1 MMLLLLCC
9 LCFVHC
15 SLCPLCCCWMDV
27 GLGWPGLHLC
37 LTLTPPEMQLRA
49 IPLTLYLSVPSR
61 SLCTSPPR
69 LAASP
74 LTTDTTSPPLRCPA
88 CTVRLSVILVLYDV
102 AAASRSGLPARL
114 LSLSHILSP
123 DTFHAAPKH
132 PRRRSNDPLTT
143 APSQTPFLCNPLPPA
158 SHCLISSG
166 HLPTGITR
174 RQSSTPPM

>member
-1 MMLLLLCC
+1 MPTVLLLDGHGLG
-9 LCFVHC
+9 LAWPAPLPHPHAHASRNAIARNSTYSL
-15 SLCPLCCCWMDV
+15 SLCPV
-27 GLGWPGLHLC
+27 
-37 LTLTPPEMQLRA
+37 A
-49 IPLTLYLSVPSR
+49 LSVHSY
-61 SLCTSPPR
+61 CPR

-74 LTTDTTSPPLRCPA
+74 LTTDTTSPPLRSPA

-102 AAASRSGLPARL
+102 AAANRSGLPARL

>member
-74 LTTDTTSPPLRCPA
+74 LTTDTTLATAPLPSFALCDFRLFLYYTTLLRRIEADCLPA
-88 CTVRLSVILVLYDV
+88 CSLY
-102 AAASRSGLPARL
+102 R
-114 LSLSHILSP
+114 I
-123 DTFHAAPKH
+123 F
-132 PRRRSNDPLTT
+132 
-143 APSQTPFLCNPLPPA
+143 
-158 SHCLISSG
+158 
-166 HLPTGITR
+166 
-174 RQSSTPPM
+174 

>member
-1 MMLLLLCC
+1 MPTVLLLDGHGLG
-9 LCFVHC
+9 LAWPAPLPHPHASRNAIALNSTHSL
-15 SLCPLCCCWMDV
+15 SLCPV
-27 GLGWPGLHLC
+27 
-37 LTLTPPEMQLRA
+37 A
-49 IPLTLYLSVPSR
+49 LSVHFSSTTRCLAIDHRHHPRHR
-61 SLCTSPPR
+61 S
-69 LAASP
+69 ASQ
-74 LTTDTTSPPLRCPA
+74 L

-102 AAASRSGLPARL
+102 AAANRSGLPARL